1 MKRHQSLSSKNRKIP
16 QLAKESVS
24 IEMIRGFINIVVW
37 EIRVNGLDS
46 EHLIRLKAIEL
57 SFDNL
62 QTLKPHL
69 SREMTYFCNSWLL
82 KPPKTSKAV
91 RVFLS

>member
-1 MKRHQSLSSKNRKIP
+1 
-16 QLAKESVS
+16 
-24 IEMIRGFINIVVW
+24 
-37 EIRVNGLDS
+37 VNGLDS
-46 EHLIRLKAIEL
+46 EHLIRLKAVEL

-69 SREMTYFCNSWLL
+69 SREMTYFWLL